1 MTVLASPSRERR
13 KRALLPNGEPRYVR
27 CYDNGASKDPTFDCY
42 TIVFTRK
49 KNGTGPRSEFL
60 YLGASEHPF
69 HPQGFG
75 QHGSSQ
81 TQIDYPTYGHLGK
94 KVKFSVLPPDVQRFV
109 RSTYCDLWEI
119 QP

>member
-1 MTVLASPSRERR
+1 MTLLASPSRERR
-13 KRALLPNGEPRYVR
+13 KHALMPNGEPRYVR
-27 CYDNGASKDPTFDCY
+27 CYDDGVTKKATFDRY
-42 TIVFTRK
+42 TIVFTRQK
-49 KNGTGPRSEFL
+49 EGKGPRSEFL

-75 QHGSSQ
+75 QHGSSP

-94 KVKFSVLPPDVQRFV
+94 KVKFSALPPDVQRFV
-109 RSTYCDLWEI
+109 RFTYCDLWEI